1 MRLVSVLADP
11 CLACIPATS
20 ISFTDWKIHVPAG
33 GAGHLLAQIAK
44 AHGAVVIGT
53 ASPTNCDFLAQIGV
67 DGIIDYRTVDC
78 AEAVDVEEHH
88 YGRV

>member
-1 MRLVSVLADP
+1 MRLVSVLAGP
-11 CLACIPATS
+11 CLGASLRPVSALPIGR
-20 ISFTDWKIHVPAG
+20 FTPAG